1 MSLTVAQA
9 RLQGVGYLSRF
20 NLPNPCLDVD
30 LLLST
35 ILKCEKLRII
45 TDAGR
50 ELTSAQRKVFAR
62 AIEKRGDFVPI
73 PYLTKRAWFY
83 GRSFAVNKNVLVP
96 RPETE
101 DLVKLVVD
109 YCALNSYVNEIIEPC
124 TGSGAIGVTLALEIG
139 NLVKSS
145 DISRGALLVA
155 RYNAKKFA
163 APVKVAQTD
172 FLGPDVEDVSGKVLV
187 INPPYIQED
196 FAYTHLD
203 SLPLKHEPA
212 EALFIDDGLT
222 FYRRIRDLV
231 DKQRPK
237 AVFCEINEEH
247 ARELL
252 ELFAGVGSDRKIVK
266 DGFGMERIFSLEF

>member
-9 RLQGVGYLSRF
+9 RLQGIIYLTQC
-20 NLPNPCLDVD
+20 NLPNPSLDVD
-30 LLLST
+30 LLLAE
-35 ILKCEKLRII
+35 ILKCDKLRLIVEP
-45 TDAGR
+45 GR
-50 ELTSAQRKVFAR
+50 ELTKAQHRALAI

-73 PYLTKRAWFY
+73 PYLTKRAWFF
-83 GRSFAVNKNVLVP
+83 GRSFSVNKNVLVP

-101 DLVKLVVD
+101 DLVKLVLE
-109 YCALNSYVNEIIEPC
+109 YCALKSYADEIVEPC

-155 RYNAKKFA
+155 RFNAKRFA
-163 APVKVAQTD
+163 APVKVTQID

-187 INPPYIQED
+187 INPPYIRED
-196 FAYTHLD
+196 FAYTHPD

-237 AVFCEINEEH
+237 AVFCEINEDH
-247 ARELL
+247 GRELL
-252 ELFAGVGSDRKIVK
+252 ELFAGVGREKKIVK